1 MGLGI
6 GEDAEQRGMANAS
19 PKRQVRNQLVQSFFI
34 LCQLY
39 VRSELEKLPPKQQKT
54 DPNPPFSATTKHFVF
69 TSHEKLE
76 LSEQPQGELCMQ
88 TRSQQCKTRAI
99 LSWAH
104 TVGPLKPREQHCCA
118 SISHSFVCTD
128 TGGLCI
134 IYIARSTSP
143 NAFYLLLCLF

>member
-99 LSWAH
+99 LS
-104 TVGPLKPREQHCCA
+104 
-118 SISHSFVCTD
+118 
-128 TGGLCI
+128 
-134 IYIARSTSP
+134 
-143 NAFYLLLCLF
+143 